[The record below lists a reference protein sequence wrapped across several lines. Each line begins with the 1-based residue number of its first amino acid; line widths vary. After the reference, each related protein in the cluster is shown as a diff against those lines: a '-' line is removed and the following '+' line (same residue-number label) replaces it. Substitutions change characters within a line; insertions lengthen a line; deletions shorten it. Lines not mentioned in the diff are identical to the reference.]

1 MCFLMKLDYGKF
13 RVSDLLFSKVIEE
26 NPAGVGSIPLLV
38 MEGLIKIN
46 EASYKRRLSPPCSNK
61 AFYADLNWL

>member
-26 NPAGVGSIPLLV
+26 NSVGVGSIPLGKGRV
-38 MEGLIKIN
+38 N
-46 EASYKRRLSPPCSNK
+46 
-61 AFYADLNWL
+61 